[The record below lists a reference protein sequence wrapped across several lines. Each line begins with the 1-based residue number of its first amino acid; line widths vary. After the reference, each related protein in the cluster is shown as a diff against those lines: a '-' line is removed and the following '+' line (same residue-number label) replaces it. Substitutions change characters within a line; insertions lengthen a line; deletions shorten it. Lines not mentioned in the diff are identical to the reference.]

1 MLEKTKAAIKA
12 ELTKGIVDA
21 TTCFDPAPMPGA
33 GAANVLKAL
42 KEDIN
47 NSKQSIMEDKD
58 LRFLNECTNEQLQL
72 LVDFIIYDKDGK
84 KRYTEQLSNVD
95 GFEDNYPDNIKALLP
110 YAIDELQRFGGNTIF
125 NLVRGHGVSYREIL
139 EDVCEK
145 LKVNFNKDNSTEL
158 LEQYMLQKFLI
169 MSIDKMTEED
179 ARHLSANLS
188 KEALKQQIGLLK
200 AGSPIFIRLITMLV
214 ANLAKSWGLRQAGV
228 LVAKFAGSRAFTI
241 LTGPIG
247 WALTA
252 IWTAF
257 DVAGAAYRVTI
268 PCTIIVAYLRI
279 ISNKTE
285 EELDNILR

>member
-1 MLEKTKAAIKA
+1 MILFALPLLRHPGWCRQSA
-12 ELTKGIVDA
+12 ESIE
-21 TTCFDPAPMPGA
+21 
-33 GAANVLKAL
+33 NN
-42 KEDIN
+42 IN
-47 NSKQSIMEDKD
+47 NFKQSNMEDKD
-58 LRFLNECTNEQLQL
+58 LKFLNDCTNEQLQL

-84 KRYTEQLSNVD
+84 RRYTEQLSNID
-95 GFEDNYPDNIKALLP
+95 GFEENYPNNIKTLLP
-110 YAIDELQRFGGNTIF
+110 YAINELQRFGGNTIF

-139 EDVCEK
+139 EDVCRK

-169 MSIDKMTEED
+169 MSIDKMTDED

-214 ANLAKSWGLRQAGV
+214 ANMAKSWGLRQAGA
-228 LVAKFAGSRAFTI
+228 LVARFAGSRAFAI

-247 WALTA
+247 WVLTA

-268 PCTIIVAYLRI
+268 PCTITVAYLRV
-279 ISNKTE
+279 ISDKTE
-285 EELDNILR
+285 EELDDILK